1 MPFVSKVHPL
11 WTTNVFTK
19 FIRYTR
25 DLTLDGTKP
34 VVPFFEKDGLLT
46 SALETQS

>member
-1 MPFVSKVHPL
+1 MDHECLYKIHPL
-11 WTTNVFTK
+11 
-19 FIRYTR
+19 TR
-25 DLTLDGTKP
+25 DMTLDGTKP